1 MLHTQNQGT
10 PVPAASA
17 VSEGAKQF
25 NQNKATT
32 AITEGIAFAIKGL
45 SEALDDYGAS
55 GLIAKLLEQ
64 ESEYALLLSDIQNGV
79 GNIERPETEDAAEV
93 LKKIR
98 GVAAMNAK
106 EYNSRMF
113 LLQSVANLITA
124 ADSVCFQFKSREQ

>member
-10 PVPAASA
+10 IVPASSA

-25 NQNKATT
+25 NQNKAAAT
-32 AITEGIAFAIKGL
+32 ITPGLAFAIKGL

-55 GLIAKLLEQ
+55 DLIATLLKQ

-98 GVAAMNAK
+98 RVAAMNAK

-113 LLQSVANLITA
+113 LLQSVANLIAA

>member
-1 MLHTQNQGT
+1 M
-10 PVPAASA
+10 PAASV

-25 NQNKATT
+25 NQNKAAAT
-32 AITEGIAFAIKGL
+32 ITPGLAFAIKGL

-93 LKKIR
+93 LKEIR
-98 GVAAMNAK
+98 RVAAMTVAG
-106 EYNSRMF
+106 YNDRIY
-113 LLQSVANLITA
+113 LLRSLANLITA

>member
-1 MLHTQNQGT
+1 M
-10 PVPAASA
+10 PAASA
-17 VSEGAKQF
+17 VSEGAKQS
-25 NQNKATT
+25 NQNKAAAT
-32 AITEGIAFAIKGL
+32 ITPGLAFAIKGL

-93 LKKIR
+93 LKGIR
-98 GVAAMNAK
+98 RVAAMNAK

-124 ADSVCFQFKSREQ
+124 ADSVCFQFKFREQ

>member
-1 MLHTQNQGT
+1 M
-10 PVPAASA
+10 
-17 VSEGAKQF
+17 
-25 NQNKATT
+25 
-32 AITEGIAFAIKGL
+32 AFAVKGL

-124 ADSVCFQFKSREQ
+124 ADSVCFQFKFREQ